1 MSQHTPAF
9 FRWPGWGN
17 LRFALALGLA
27 QSLLFAITYGGADWF
42 AHRHTYRVGVHLD
55 ADLAIPL
62 VPAMAIAYLSLMP
75 LLWMAPFVLH
85 TRRELLAYVVA
96 LAATTV
102 IAGFFFLVLPAADA
116 FEPPDDKMLGA
127 FAPFY
132 HTATMLALRHNYLP
146 SLHVAFTTIS
156 VLAYSTRAG
165 LLAKSVLGAWG
176 VLIVAS
182 TLLTHQHYSLD
193 VVSGLVLGWGAVHL
207 VYRRGVGRGD
217 TALAQTPLASPSRSP
232 GQPV

>member
-1 MSQHTPAF
+1 MPAF

-17 LRFALALGLA
+17 LRFSLALGLA
-27 QSLLFAITYGGADWF
+27 QSLLFAIIYGGADWI
-42 AHRHTYRVGVHLD
+42 AHRHTYRVGMHLD

-85 TRRELLAYVVA
+85 TRRELLAYVLA
-96 LAATTV
+96 LAAATV
-102 IAGFFFLVLPAADA
+102 TAGFFFLALPAADA
-116 FEPPDDKMLGA
+116 FEPPDDLLLGE

-132 HTATMLALRHNYLP
+132 HTATTLALRHNYLP
-146 SLHVAFTTIS
+146 SLHVAFTTIG

-165 LLAKSVLGAWG
+165 LLAKLVLGVWG
-176 VLIVAS
+176 ALIVAS

-193 VVSGLVLGWGAVHL
+193 VVGGLILGWGAVHL
-207 VYRRGVGRGD
+207 VYRRRVRRGD
-217 TALAQTPLASPSRSP
+217 TGLAQKPPASQSRNP